1 MQKER
6 MGAGSIII
14 EGKMWVLGGCGKG
27 LFPLASTELID
38 SHEPKMLS
46 SSDEFSKSHSVNKP
60 TIFYID
66 LPEVLA
72 RHSIVRLN
80 NTMSLLIAGQPGDP
94 GGMQSNRTYYFHH
107 ETNTWTNGPHLT
119 TARILHAAGVIKDR
133 GTLTEHVVV
142 TGGATYGDSG
152 SETIDSVEIMFS
164 NENKWTSGTSCL
176 RVGKS
181 LN

>member
-1 MQKER
+1 MQVER
-6 MGAGSIII
+6 LGADSIII
-14 EGKMWVLGGCGKG
+14 EGKMWVLGGNGEDHHR
-27 LFPLASTELID
+27 LASTELID
-38 SHEPKMLS
+38 SHESKMIS
-46 SSDEFSKSHSVNKP
+46 SSGEFSRSHSLESP
-60 TIFYID
+60 PIFYID
-66 LPEVLA
+66 LPEALA

-80 NTMSLLIAGQPGDP
+80 NTMSFLIAGQPEDP
-94 GGMQSNRTYYFHH
+94 LQSNRTYYFHH
-107 ETNTWTNGPHLT
+107 ETYTWTNGPNLT